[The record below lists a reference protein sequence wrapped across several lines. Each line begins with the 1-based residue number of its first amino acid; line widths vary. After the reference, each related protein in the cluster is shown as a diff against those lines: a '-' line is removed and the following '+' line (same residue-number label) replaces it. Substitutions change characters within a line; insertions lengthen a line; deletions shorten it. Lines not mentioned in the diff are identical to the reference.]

1 MFKNLQRLLH
11 GFLYYTLI
19 DFITD
24 TTRER
29 EHAFTIE
36 CKETDANFPD
46 QNVQRHSVTSL
57 GTALSLANG
66 PSWGGGG
73 AEG

>member
-1 MFKNLQRLLH
+1 MDFYIIHGLILSQILL
-11 GFLYYTLI
+11 
-19 DFITD
+19 
-24 TTRER
+24 ER

-57 GTALSLANG
+57 GTARSLSNG
-66 PSWGGGG
+66 PSWEGGGG
-73 AEG
+73 